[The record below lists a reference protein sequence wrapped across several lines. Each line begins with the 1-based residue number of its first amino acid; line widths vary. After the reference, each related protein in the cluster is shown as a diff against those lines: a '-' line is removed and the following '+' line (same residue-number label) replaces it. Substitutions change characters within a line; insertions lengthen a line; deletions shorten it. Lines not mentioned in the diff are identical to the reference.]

1 MYLGRQVL
9 KFVCLF
15 IHSLLA
21 RQRSSRQEVGLY
33 KRQRDGYSVK
43 WWTAMGMSTLRH
55 AAIGT
60 DHVITRH
67 GLQEESAS
75 DDRVFEHMS
84 SDITLL
90 CTR

>member
-1 MYLGRQVL
+1 
-9 KFVCLF
+9 
-15 IHSLLA
+15 
-21 RQRSSRQEVGLY
+21 
-33 KRQRDGYSVK
+33 
-43 WWTAMGMSTLRH
+43 MGMSTLRR